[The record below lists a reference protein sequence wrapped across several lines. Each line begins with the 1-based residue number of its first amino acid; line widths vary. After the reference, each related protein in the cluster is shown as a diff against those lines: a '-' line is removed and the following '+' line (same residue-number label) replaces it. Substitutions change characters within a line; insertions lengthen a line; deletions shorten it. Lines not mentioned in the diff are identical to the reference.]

1 MKNRFETFTVLIASI
16 NRSIYRIKTEEM
28 AEFNLKSSHVSCL
41 YYLYKEKALTS
52 KELCVLCGEDK
63 SNISRALKYLEENGY
78 IAYEPSEKKRYNRLL
93 ELSSK
98 GLDTGKKIAEKID
111 NILESASIGL
121 SEEDRLTMYRGLSL
135 ISNNLNNVCDENN

>member
-135 ISNNLNNVCDENN
+135 ISNNLNKVCDENN